1 MVAPTTTRN
10 SKIQMLDPLAAFR
23 LDGKVAI
30 VTGAS
35 SGLGARFARVLAA
48 AGAQVVVVARRLER
62 LESLATELPGHA
74 LPVKGDLARMDD
86 IDRLVA
92 ATLDA
97 HGRID
102 VLVNNAGTVNALPAL
117 DETEDD
123 IERVLRVNVTACF
136 ALAKRVARD
145 MMSRGDGGS
154 IVNVASIAGLV
165 GIGRIP
171 LAAYAASK
179 GAMVAM
185 TRELAAQWARS
196 SVRVNAIA
204 PGWFPSEMTAGV
216 LADEE
221 LHGWI
226 RSRSLLG
233 RAGNEDELDGAVL
246 FLASPSSSY
255 VTGQVLTVD
264 GGWSSV

>member
-1 MVAPTTTRN
+1 VVGQTTTKS
-10 SKIQMLDPLAAFR
+10 SKIRMPDPLATFR

-48 AGAQVVVVARRLER
+48 AGARVVVAARRLER
-62 LESLATELPGHA
+62 LEALAVELPDGA
-74 LPVKGDLARMDD
+74 LPVQGDLARTDD

-92 ATLDA
+92 TTLDA

-117 DETEDD
+117 DEAEDD
-123 IERVLRVNVTACF
+123 FERVLRVNVTACF
-136 ALAKRVARD
+136 ALAKRAARD
-145 MMSRGDGGS
+145 MMTREEGGS

-171 LAAYAASK
+171 LAAYVASK
-179 GAMVAM
+179 GGVVAM
-185 TRELAAQWARS
+185 TRELAAQWAQVG
-196 SVRVNAIA
+196 VRVNAIA

-226 RSRSLLG
+226 RSKALLG
-233 RAGNEDELDGAVL
+233 RAGNEHELDGAML
-246 FLASPSSSY
+246 FLASPASSY
-255 VTGQVLTVD
+255 VTGQVLAVD
-264 GGWSSV
+264 GGWSST